1 MDIFSSEPKA
11 FGAGPDSRPYR
22 ILVVDDS
29 PMDLHFIL
37 NGLSDNF
44 SVSFASS
51 AQEALCLAN
60 QFPQP
65 DLILLDVVMPEIDGY
80 SMCSMLKHDVNTQN
94 IPVIFVTSLQDT
106 TDKTRGFNA
115 GAVDYI
121 TKPLEL
127 AELEARVQTHIRLKE
142 QSQYLESMAYFDPL
156 TRVPNRRKYNEVL
169 QREWARCIR
178 YHHQMSM
185 IIADIDFFKQFN
197 ETYGHAEGDNC
208 LIAVARLLEHQGGR
222 PTDLFA
228 RIGGEEFVMLLP
240 DCNAAGAVKKA
251 EKMQAVIN
259 NAEIPHG
266 GVDGHPFVSVSL
278 GVASTFPSHGQ
289 GALSLF
295 QAADDALFAAKRDG
309 RNCIAIAK
317 TDSIPGMRGQAA
329 RQHHH

>member
-1 MDIFSSEPKA
+1 MDIFTGEPESFGSEKA
-11 FGAGPDSRPYR
+11 TRAYR

-29 PMDLHFIL
+29 PIDLHFLL

-44 SVSFASS
+44 VVSFASS
-51 AQEALCLAN
+51 ADEALCLAN

-65 DLILLDVVMPEIDGY
+65 DLILLDVLMPEIDGY
-80 SMCSMLKHDVNTQN
+80 EMCTMLKNDINTNN
-94 IPVIFVTSLQDT
+94 IPVIFVTSMQDT
-106 TDKTRGFNA
+106 KDKQKGFNA

-127 AELEARVQTHIRLKE
+127 PELEARVQTHIRLKE
-142 QSQYLESMAYFDPL
+142 QSKYLKSMAYFDPL

-185 IIADIDFFKQFN
+185 IIVDIDFFKQYN
-197 ETYGHAEGDNC
+197 EHYGHAEGDNC
-208 LIAVARLLEHQGGR
+208 LIAVCRLLENQGGR

-240 DCNAAGAVKKA
+240 DCNAAGAMKKA
-251 EKMQAVIN
+251 EKMQEVL
-259 NAEIPHG
+259 NAAQIPHAG
-266 GVDGHPFVSVSL
+266 LQDRKFVSVSM

-295 QAADDALFAAKRDG
+295 QAADDALFSAKRDG
-309 RNCIAIAK
+309 RNCISISK
-317 TDSIPGMRGQAA
+317 TDAAPGMRGEAA
-329 RQHHH
+329 RRHH

>member
-1 MDIFSSEPKA
+1 MDIFSSEPK
-11 FGAGPDSRPYR
+11 PYSHDIPSRPYR
-22 ILVVDDS
+22 LLVVDDS
-29 PMDLHFIL
+29 PADLHFLL
-37 NGLSDNF
+37 NGLSDNYI
-44 SVSFASS
+44 VSFASS
-51 AQEALCLAN
+51 AQEAISLAN

-65 DLILLDVVMPEIDGY
+65 DLVLLDVVMPEVSGFE
-80 SMCSMLKHDVNTQN
+80 MCSMLKNDMNTKN
-94 IPVIFVTSLQDT
+94 IPIIFVTSQQDT
-106 TDKTRGFNA
+106 TDKTKGFNA

-142 QSQYLESMAYFDPL
+142 QSNYLESMAYFDPL

-169 QREWARCIR
+169 LREWTRCIR

-185 IIADIDFFKQFN
+185 IIIDIDFFKQYN
-197 ETYGHAEGDNC
+197 EYYGHAEGDNC
-208 LIAVARLLEHQGGR
+208 LISVARLLEHQGGR

-228 RIGGEEFVMLLP
+228 RIGGEEFVMILP

-251 EKMQAVIN
+251 ESMLAVVN
-259 NAEIPHG
+259 EANIPHKG
-266 GVDGHPFVSVSL
+266 IEHTPNLTVSM

-309 RNCIAIAK
+309 RNQISIAK
-317 TDSIPGMRGQAA
+317 SDNIPGVRGEAA